1 MSEREDAKWV
11 SLAEAARAAEEELEL
26 FERLVASVRKIEL
39 TSEKS
44 ILRAGKALSEA
55 VATQARIAQVLA
67 PLARAFSQAQQREL
81 SAAEQLQACA
91 EQIHQRTELFAS
103 LMEGVRAVGTDA
115 IEVTSLLK
123 STAGA
128 GTGGTEIEFV
138 DQRIA
143 EAVARM
149 DAAVARAKEL
159 HRIARE
165 AGLDD
170 VARQAHS
177 LEQQLTSARGKLL
190 AEGKA
195 KLN

>member
-1 MSEREDAKWV
+1 MTERDDAKWV

-123 STAGA
+123 SA
-128 GTGGTEIEFV
+128 TGGGTDGAEAEF

-149 DAAVARAKEL
+149 DAAVERAKEL
-159 HRIARE
+159 HRIAQE

-177 LEQQLTSARGKLL
+177 LEQQLTSARGKLKL
-190 AEGKA
+190 GGKA
-195 KLN
+195 TLN

>member
-1 MSEREDAKWV
+1 MTERDDAKWV

-91 EQIHQRTELFAS
+91 EQIHKRTELFAS

-123 STAGA
+123 SAAG
-128 GTGGTEIEFV
+128 GGTDGPEVEF

-149 DAAVARAKEL
+149 DAAVERAKEL
-159 HRIARE
+159 HRIAHE

-177 LEQQLTSARGKLL
+177 LEQQLNSARGKLKL
-190 AEGKA
+190 GGKPT
-195 KLN
+195 LN

>member
-1 MSEREDAKWV
+1 MTERDDAKWV

-26 FERLVASVRKIEL
+26 FERLVASVRNIEL

-91 EQIHQRTELFAS
+91 EQIHQRTELFGS
-103 LMEGVRAVGTDA
+103 LMEGVRAVGADA
-115 IEVTSLLK
+115 MEVTSLLK
-123 STAGA
+123 SAAGD
-128 GTGGTEIEFV
+128 GPNGTEADF

-177 LEQQLTSARGKLL
+177 LEQQLTSARGKLHL
-190 AEGKA
+190 GGKA
-195 KLN
+195 RLN

>member
-1 MSEREDAKWV
+1 MTEQDDAKWV

-55 VATQARIAQVLA
+55 VATQARIAKVLA

-123 STAGA
+123 SAAG
-128 GTGGTEIEFV
+128 GGADGPEAEF
-138 DQRIA
+138 DRRIA

-159 HRIARE
+159 HRIALE

-177 LEQQLTSARGKLL
+177 LEQQLNSARGKLQL
-190 AEGKA
+190 GGKA